1 MPTKVGRWE
10 LGETKYMVTFSMCM
24 IVKNEES
31 VLERCL
37 DSIADLMDEIV
48 IVDTGST
55 DRTKQIALK
64 YTDKV
69 YDFTWAGDFS
79 KARNFAFEKA
89 ACDYIYSADADE
101 VIDEE
106 NREKFKQ
113 LKETMLSEID
123 IVQMKY
129 TNQLEYG
136 TIYNYDEE
144 LRPKL
149 FKRIRTFRFEEPIH
163 ETVVLEPVIYDSDI
177 EIVHKPQ
184 ESHTSRDIAAFE
196 RLTGEGKRLS
206 KRLHNLYAKEL
217 FVSGTDEDCIRAV
230 SFFETSA
237 EEETRSLDEVK
248 EACCVAA
255 RGNRLLGKIPAFF
268 KYALKNVAA
277 EGCSEICCE
286 LGQYYLD
293 DGDYKEAA
301 VWFYNAA
308 YETECILNIKCRDD
322 LPFQALARCYRLCGK
337 EDLAVF
343 YEEERKNR
351 TGIC

>member
-1 MPTKVGRWE
+1 
-10 LGETKYMVTFSMCM
+10 MVTFSMCM
-24 IVKNEES
+24 IVKNEED

-37 DSIADLMDEIV
+37 EGIAGLMDEIV

-55 DRTKQIALK
+55 DRTKQIAFK

-69 YDFTWAGDFS
+69 YDFAWVGDFS

-89 ACDYIYSADADE
+89 SCDYIYSADADE
-101 VIDEE
+101 IVDAE
-106 NREKFKQ
+106 NREKLKR
-113 LKETMLSEID
+113 LKETMMPEID

-129 TNQLEYG
+129 TNQLEFG

-149 FKRIRTFRFEEPIH
+149 YKRIRTFRFEEPIH

-177 EIVHKPQ
+177 EIIHKPQ

-196 RLTGEGKRLS
+196 RLTDGGVRLS

-230 SFFETSA
+230 PFFEASA
-237 EEETRSLDEVK
+237 AEETRSLDEVK

-255 RGNRLLGKIPAFF
+255 RGNRLLGNIPAFF

-277 EGCSEICCE
+277 DGCSEICCE
-286 LGQYYLD
+286 LGQYFLD
-293 DGDYKEAA
+293 EEDYKEAA
-301 VWFYNAA
+301 LWFYNAA

-322 LPFQALARCYRLCGK
+322 LPLRALARCYRLCG
-337 EDLAVF
+337 EEGLAAH
-343 YEEERKNR
+343 YEEEQRSRN
-351 TGIC
+351 TQN